1 MNAMAVPPT
10 GWTPFEDAGPVRGTS
25 RRSIKQGLA
34 LSALVHLSALA
45 SLLWIQAQRGVDEIA
60 LTHGRVDLVPPI
72 VDHMPP
78 PHVAPTTPSTTHP
91 EQGIYKPTPRVDAPT
106 IELPKVDPK
115 VGLTRGEGGPKGDLT
130 TGDGDPKT
138 SALTVTDPDPP
149 EGVFVAFDEPP
160 VPIVHPDPV
169 YPDWARE
176 NGIEGRVILHALI
189 GVDGRVRRITVNR
202 GIPGLSESAAEAL
215 RHWTFRPAKSSRQ
228 PVAVWIEV
236 PFLFRL

>member
-1 MNAMAVPPT
+1 MNAMAVPPP
-10 GWTPFEDAGPVRGTS
+10 GWTPFEDPGPARGT

-45 SLLWIQAQRGVDEIA
+45 CILWIQAQHAVEEIA
-60 LTHGRVDLVPPI
+60 FTHRRVDLIPRFEDPI
-72 VDHMPP
+72 PP
-78 PHVAPTTPSTTHP
+78 PPMVPTTPTTTHTGP
-91 EQGIYKPTPRVDAPT
+91 GTYEPTPRVDPT
-106 IELPKVDPK
+106 IELPKVDPRS
-115 VGLTRGEGGPKGDLT
+115 GLTPGESTTGPQTKGDDGAP
-130 TGDGDPKT
+130 TGAP
-138 SALTVTDPDPP
+138 AVTDPDPP

-176 NGIEGRVILHALI
+176 NGIEGRVVLHALI
-189 GVDGRVRRITVNR
+189 GADGRVRRVTVIR
-202 GIPGLSESAAEAL
+202 GNPALSENAAEAL

>member
-1 MNAMAVPPT
+1 MNAMAVPPP
-10 GWTPFEDAGPVRGTS
+10 GWTPFEDPGPVRGT

-45 SLLWIQAQRGVDEIA
+45 CILWIQAQRAVDEVA
-60 LTHGRVDLVPPI
+60 LTNGRVDLVPPF
-72 VDHMPP
+72 VHPGPQPP
-78 PHVAPTTPSTTHP
+78 VVHTTPTTRHP
-91 EQGIYKPTPRVDAPT
+91 DRGIFEPTSRADEPT
-106 IELPKVDPK
+106 IELPKVDQGD
-115 VGLTRGEGGPKGDLT
+115 GLTRVGVPADGDHTKGDGGEDVNAPAAT
-130 TGDGDPKT
+130 N
-138 SALTVTDPDPP
+138 PDPP

-176 NGIEGRVILHALI
+176 NGIEGRVVLHALI
-189 GVDGRVRRITVNR
+189 GVDGRVRRITVIR
-202 GIPGLSESAAEAL
+202 GNPALSENAAEAL
-215 RHWTFRPAKSSRQ
+215 RHWTFRPATSNRQ

>member
-1 MNAMAVPPT
+1 MNAMAVPPP
-10 GWTPFEDAGPVRGTS
+10 GWTPFEDPGPVRGTS

-45 SLLWIQAQRGVDEIA
+45 CILWIQAQHAVDEIA
-60 LTHGRVDLVPPI
+60 STQGRVDLVPPF
-72 VDHMPP
+72 VPP
-78 PHVAPTTPSTTHP
+78 IPQPPMVPTTPTTTHTDR
-91 EQGIYKPTPRVDAPT
+91 GIYEPSPIVDDPQ
-106 IELPKVDPK
+106 IELPKVDTRT
-115 VGLTRGEGGPKGDLT
+115 GLTPGEGRNGKPTKGDGGET
-130 TGDGDPKT
+130 FNAP
-138 SALTVTDPDPP
+138 AVTDPDPP

-189 GVDGRVRRITVNR
+189 GADGRVRRTTVIR
-202 GIPGLSESAAEAL
+202 GNPALSESAAEAL
-215 RHWTFRPAKSSRQ
+215 RHWTFRPAKSSHQ